1 MSRRYL
7 VPSKLIGRVASPEAE
22 PGTIPTPETNPEEAH
37 PSSPPRVKH
46 LRRHKKTRRSAS
58 EIVGAKRDK
67 RKKHEAE
74 RRARSSRM
82 FVGIRD
88 PKRGDI
94 RKHGL
99 GREQIATIKIPR
111 VFSFL
116 EDPAGA
122 MQTLERIRS
131 IAGRNNIRHI
141 EIDCSDCETLGLCA
155 SVVMDVSLMQA
166 KKHRAKRVPLTISG
180 KFSKKSDAVNVL
192 LKASGIPHQ
201 MGLPESFLDAEL
213 EKRVRRA
220 DLLQGTSNRRDRSPQ
235 RNIAAEA
242 LTKYFDGCL
251 SSLGYELKREG
262 KKYLGNLLTEVI
274 GNAQEHG
281 GSKWYTIGHWHEEK
295 HDGTKRHGR
304 CHIVIFN
311 FGTTICESFA
321 LPDVSPGFRE
331 RLEILA
337 RSHEGKRY
345 FALFGDKW
353 DRETLFTLYALQE
366 RVSRFT
372 GLPTGKD
379 RGNGTVDI
387 IDFFTKLS
395 GEKSAKMCIVSG
407 HSYILFD
414 GAYKLQPVVRDNEEF
429 QVVAFN
435 ETNDLEEPPNHDYVY
450 RLPTSFPG
458 TIVSI
463 DLMLDEEYLNKVLS
477 KRK

>member
-1 MSRRYL
+1 MSRRHL
-7 VPSKLIGRVASPEAE
+7 VPSELIDLVASSEAGQE
-22 PGTIPTPETNPEEAH
+22 IIPTPKTNPDAGQRL
-37 PSSPPRVKH
+37 SPRVKRS
-46 LRRHKKTRRSAS
+46 RRHKKTRRSPS
-58 EIVGAKRDK
+58 EIIGAKRDK
-67 RKKHEAE
+67 RKKNEPE
-74 RRARSSRM
+74 RRARSSRV

-88 PKRGDI
+88 PRRGDI
-94 RKHGL
+94 RKHGM
-99 GREQIATIKIPR
+99 GREQVATIKIPR

-122 MQTLERIRS
+122 MQILEHIRS
-131 IAGRNNIRHI
+131 IAGRNNVRHI
-141 EIDCSDCETLGLCA
+141 EIDHSDCETLGLCA

-166 KKHRAKRVPLTISG
+166 KRHRAQRVPLTISG
-180 KFSKKSDAVNVL
+180 TFSKKSDAVNVL

-201 MGLPESFLDAEL
+201 MGLPESVLDAEL

-242 LTKYFDGCL
+242 LTKYFDSCL
-251 SSLGYELKREG
+251 RSLGYELKREG
-262 KKYLGNLLTEVI
+262 KKYLGDLLTEVI

-281 GSKWYTIGHWHEEK
+281 GSKWYTIAHWHEEK
-295 HDGTKRHGR
+295 QEGTKRHGR

-311 FGTTICESFA
+311 FGTTISESFA
-321 LPDVSPGFRE
+321 SPDVSPEFRE
-331 RLEILA
+331 RLETLA
-337 RSHEGKRY
+337 RRHEGKRY

-395 GEKSAKMCIVSG
+395 GEKGAKMCIVSG

-414 GAYKLQPVVRDNEEF
+414 GSYPSGRANRHLFHYFCGNAPQ
-429 QVVAFN
+429 
-435 ETNDLEEPPNHDYVY
+435 
-450 RLPTSFPG
+450 S
-458 TIVSI
+458 S
-463 DLMLDEEYLNKVLS
+463 
-477 KRK
+477 

>member
-7 VPSKLIGRVASPEAE
+7 VPSKLIGPVASSETEPDIVPTSKATPDAE
-22 PGTIPTPETNPEEAH
+22 QIQST
-37 PSSPPRVKH
+37 RVKRS
-46 LRRHKKTRRSAS
+46 RRRKKSRPPA
-58 EIVGAKRDK
+58 EIIGAKRSK
-67 RKKHEAE
+67 RKRNELE
-74 RRARSSRM
+74 RRARSSRV

-88 PKRGDI
+88 LKRGDI
-94 RKHGL
+94 RKHGM
-99 GREQIATIKIPR
+99 GREQVATIKIPR

-122 MQTLERIRS
+122 MQTLEHIRS

-141 EIDCSDCETLGLCA
+141 EIDHSDCETLGLCA

-166 KKHRAKRVPLTISG
+166 KRHRAKRVPLTISG
-180 KFSKKSDAVNVL
+180 TFSKKSDAVNVL

-201 MGLPESFLDAEL
+201 MGLQESFLDAEL
-213 EKRVRRA
+213 QKRVRRA

-251 SSLGYELKREG
+251 QSLGYELKREG
-262 KKYLGNLLTEVI
+262 KKYLGDLLTEVI

-281 GSKWYTIGHWHEEK
+281 GSKWYTIAHWHEERQE
-295 HDGTKRHGR
+295 GTKRHGR

-321 LPDVSPGFRE
+321 LPDVSPEFRE
-331 RLEILA
+331 RLETLA
-337 RSHEGKRY
+337 RRHEGKRY
-345 FALFGDKW
+345 FLLFGDKW

-414 GAYKLQPVVRDNEEF
+414 GTYKLQPVFRENEEF

-463 DLMLDEEYLNKVLS
+463 DLTLDEEYLHKVLG
-477 KRK
+477 KKND

>member
-1 MSRRYL
+1 MSRRHFVLSNL
-7 VPSKLIGRVASPEAE
+7 VARVGSG
-22 PGTIPTPETNPEEAH
+22 PGSIPTSETDPDGAQ
-37 PSSPPRVKH
+37 PDSPPKRS
-46 LRRHKKTRRSAS
+46 RRRKKARRPPS
-58 EIVGAKRDK
+58 EITGAKRDK
-67 RKKHEAE
+67 RKKNEAQ
-74 RRARSSRM
+74 RRARSSRI

-88 PKRGDI
+88 PKKGDI
-94 RKHGL
+94 RKHGM
-99 GREQIATIKIPR
+99 GKEQVAKIRIPR

-116 EDPAGA
+116 QDPAGA
-122 MQTLERIRS
+122 MQTLEHIRS

-141 EIDCSDCETLGLCA
+141 EIDHSDCETLGLCA

-180 KFSKKSDAVNVL
+180 RFSNKSDAVNVL

-201 MGLPESFLDAEL
+201 MGLPESLLDAEL

-220 DLLQGTSNRRDRSPQ
+220 DLLQGTSNWRERSPQ

-242 LTKYFDGCL
+242 LTKYFNSCL
-251 SSLGYELKREG
+251 LSLGYELKKEG
-262 KKYLGNLLTEVI
+262 KKYLGDLLTEVI

-281 GSKWYTIGHWHEEK
+281 GNRWYTIGHWHEEK
-295 HDGTKRHGR
+295 REGTKRHGR

-311 FGTTICESFA
+311 FGTTISESFG
-321 LPDVSPGFRE
+321 LPDVSPEFRE
-331 RLEILA
+331 RLETLA

-345 FALFGDKW
+345 FSLFGERW

-366 RVSRFT
+366 RVSRFS
-372 GLPTGKD
+372 GLPSGKD
-379 RGNGTVDI
+379 RGNGTVDV

-395 GEKSAKMCIVSG
+395 GEKSARMCILSG
-407 HSYILFD
+407 HSFILFD
-414 GAYKLQPVVRDNEEF
+414 GTYKLQPVVKEKEEF

-435 ETNDLEEPPNHDYVY
+435 ETNDLEEPPDRNYVY

-463 DLMLDEEYLNKVLS
+463 DFTLDEEYLKKVLG
-477 KRK
+477 KPK